1 MIMFNPMRYVSDCG
15 LWVLKSFIHLF
26 SDYRHDSLDNVSIRR
41 SQAFTTR
48 NNQYQVIDYGF
59 EGGIIGKKYIL
70 LHASRNFFP
79 IGIVNIG
86 YTNGCL

>member
-1 MIMFNPMRYVSDCG
+1 M
-15 LWVLKSFIHLF
+15 LKSFIHLF

-86 YTNGCL
+86 LQMDVFKERNLLTNKWDFFVNL